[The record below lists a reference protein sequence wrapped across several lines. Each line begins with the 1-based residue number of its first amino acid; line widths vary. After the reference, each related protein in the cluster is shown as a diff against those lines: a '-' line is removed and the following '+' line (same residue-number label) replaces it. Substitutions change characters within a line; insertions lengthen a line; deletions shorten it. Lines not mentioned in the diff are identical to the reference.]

1 MEQTFQYPNLLVNS
15 RSGTLHL
22 QSVGKN
28 LPGVRMRD
36 GVVGDYQRVTLDADA
51 KGWAYL
57 YMHGAEGVGDVPE
70 GTNLA
75 ISLFARVNGGPCRL
89 YPAIRLSNSTGIM
102 HDWGTTTWDDVG
114 GGGLSASRGG
124 IGIRSCTARR
134 YSTSASTSARR
145 GPRTTSRSRW
155 SALPTSRTHGR
166 QRVGRCGLSER

>member
-114 GGGLSASRGG
+114 GGVDSLRHEGASEFGRVQLADTLRQPRPRQGGDHVRRRAADGLRCRRAARMGASEWGG
-124 IGIRSCTARR
+124 VA
-134 YSTSASTSARR
+134 
-145 GPRTTSRSRW
+145 
-155 SALPTSRTHGR
+155 
-166 QRVGRCGLSER
+166 